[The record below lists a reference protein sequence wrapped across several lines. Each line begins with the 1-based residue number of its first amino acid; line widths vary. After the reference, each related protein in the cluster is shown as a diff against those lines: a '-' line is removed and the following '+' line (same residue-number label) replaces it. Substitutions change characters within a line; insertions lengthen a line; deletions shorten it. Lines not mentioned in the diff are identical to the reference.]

1 MEKLQKATYTS
12 DHFFLAFSRMFE
24 RTSFYGV
31 RALLVLYMVGETH
44 KMSDIEAIELYG
56 LFASAVLISQ
66 IIGGVL
72 GDLLLK
78 NKRALLLGGLVQV
91 LGCFALCISNKTGLY
106 TGLVLIVLGTGFYS
120 SNFVAIYGKSFLKNT
135 KLLDSGFT
143 LLYALINIGSF
154 FGVLFIGL
162 FAEKDFRIGFAI
174 AGGFMILSVALPIF
188 AKRINEVYE
197 KSSEFLLGKSVLF
210 ITVGVLA
217 VTMFWNVYSLSAT
230 VMFDMERTAKEI
242 AGDSILFSGS
252 GTLNIGLV
260 VILGII
266 LAIVWAKVYTSSY
279 VKIILGCLAGFGAFC
294 YLHFNYGQESN
305 TTVSTFIIATTFF
318 TVAEILIAPVLY
330 SIITKY
336 SNPKYLAIV
345 ASLVFIPSKI
355 LDRFLS
361 NDSLI
366 DESHQGIFELGMTAF
381 FGLSIFV
388 LVLIIFDKRHL
399 TKS

>member
-31 RALLVLYMVGETH
+31 RALLVLYMIGETH

-91 LGCFALCISNKTGLY
+91 LGCFALCFSNKTGLY

-120 SNFVAIYGKSFLKNT
+120 SNFIAIYGKSFLKNT

-174 AGGFMILSVALPIF
+174 AGGFMILSVALPLF

-210 ITVGVLA
+210 ITVGILA

-242 AGDSILFSGS
+242 VGDSIIFSGS

-266 LAIVWAKVYTSSY
+266 LAIVWTKVYTSSY

-318 TVAEILIAPVLY
+318 TIAEILIAPVLY

-366 DESHQGIFELGMTAF
+366 DESHKGIFELGMTAF